1 MWDLLN
7 KPRLQMSALDELKLG
22 ACVVAGFVVVVGL
35 ILAVAW
41 AWDEY
46 RDRRKRRRERAA
58 ERALAKSLAA
68 MAGPAIVPPGQVY
81 RRWEMGNGHGWWK
94 TERVVRSPDPVPQ
107 PVRGVVDGITF
118 VWKIEGAN
126 TYQET
131 P

>member
-68 MAGPAIVPPGQVY
+68 MAGHRHPPRQRIRHHHLVE
-81 RRWEMGNGHGWWK
+81 RRREHHPP
-94 TERVVRSPDPVPQ
+94 RSSA
-107 PVRGVVDGITF
+107 R
-118 VWKIEGAN
+118 
-126 TYQET
+126 
-131 P
+131 